1 MLRTTCKKALD
12 NIRAYILEN
21 TDISGYDKYEEPE
34 TFEEAALIIWDEFQ
48 SAKKY
53 ELCRPRT
60 NIQECFIDWCAGLP
74 SILDTCYYYNRSA
87 VDDLG
92 EILEE
97 TAEEK
102 ARFTESQA
110 EQQLSWLIY
119 REISKAAL
127 KAQRTQDTTDIDRAE
142 RKNAVTA

>member
-21 TDISGYDKYEEPE
+21 TDVTGYDKYEQPE
-34 TFEEAALIIWDEFQ
+34 TFEQAALVIWDEFQ

-60 NIQECFIDWCAGLP
+60 NIQECFMEWCAGLP

-92 EILEE
+92 KILDE
-97 TAEEK
+97 TEQEK
-102 ARFTESQA
+102 AKYSETQA
-110 EQQLSWLIY
+110 EQQLTWLIF
-119 REISKAAL
+119 REISKEA
-127 KAQRTQDTTDIDRAE
+127 
-142 RKNAVTA
+142 RKHDLY